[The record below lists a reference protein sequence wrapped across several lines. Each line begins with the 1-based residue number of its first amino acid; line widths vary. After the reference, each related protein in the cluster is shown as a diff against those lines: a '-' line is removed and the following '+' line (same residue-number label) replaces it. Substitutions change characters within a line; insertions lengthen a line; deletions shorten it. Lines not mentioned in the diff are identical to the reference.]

1 MAHSSTTSNVEGAP
15 ETTTVCAELEDVEEK
30 GRLTSSETVILGQAK
45 YNEMLDGEISGTT
58 VFPKEP
64 GASAQN

>member
-1 MAHSSTTSNVEGAP
+1 MAHSSITSNVEGAP

-45 YNEMLDGEISGTT
+45 YNKMPDEEISGIR
-58 VFPKEP
+58 VFL
-64 GASAQN
+64 